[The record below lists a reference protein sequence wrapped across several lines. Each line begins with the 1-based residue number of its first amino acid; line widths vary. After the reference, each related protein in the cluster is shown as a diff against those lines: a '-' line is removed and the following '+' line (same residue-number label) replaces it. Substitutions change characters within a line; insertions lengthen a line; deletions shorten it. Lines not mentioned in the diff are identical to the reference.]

1 MIFVAA
7 GTQDGREIVEC
18 LLAAGH
24 RVLASVVSEYGK
36 LLLAAK
42 PGLRINE
49 KPLDLAALRECL
61 QLHEVT
67 AFVDAS
73 HPYAVN
79 VSKNAMAACTELAI
93 PYIRYERSQTALPEY
108 AALYRVPD
116 YKAAA
121 QLAASLGKTIF
132 LTTGSRNL
140 ALLKKDPACA
150 ACRLI
155 ARVLPDPAVIEE
167 CRQMGFMP
175 KDIIAMQG
183 PFSQALNEELYKK
196 YEADVVLT
204 KNSGKIGGTDS
215 KLAAAMKLGLPI
227 VMIERPALD
236 YPEMTAAYAEILA
249 FAEKYKT
256 S

>member
-7 GTQDGREIVEC
+7 GTQDGREIVER

-24 RVLASVVSEYGK
+24 RVLASVVSEYGR

-42 PGLRINE
+42 PGLCINE
-49 KPLDLAALRECL
+49 KPLDRAALRECL
-61 QLHEVT
+61 RLHEVT

-79 VSKNAMAACTELAI
+79 MSKNAMAACTEVAI
-93 PYIRYERSQTALPEY
+93 PYIRYERSQTDLPEY

-116 YKAAA
+116 YTAAA
-121 QLAASLGKTIF
+121 KLAASLGKTIF

-140 ALLKKDPACA
+140 ALLKQDPACA

-167 CRQMGFMP
+167 CRQLGFTP

-183 PFSQALNEELYKK
+183 PFSQTLNEELYKK
-196 YEADVVLT
+196 YGADVVLT

-215 KLAAAMKLGLPI
+215 KLAAAMKLHLPI

-236 YPEMTAAYAEILA
+236 YPQMTAAYAEILA